1 MKYILTGL
9 EDRIFPGLQCLSN
22 LPLPLCIALLPP
34 CCLSGVVNA
43 STFLEHQGLSPL
55 QSFIHDAHFP
65 CLEGDGIEQ
74 LWLILLVS
82 DYLQGETVQTSPTRQ
97 HSKRFVAVRPR
108 LCFFYKFTYYPA
120 YFNVFPTASLWQFG
134 AQGQNVLFKFCIAV
148 FRKALGCTS

>member
-43 STFLEHQGLSPL
+43 STFLAHQGLSPRSL
-55 QSFIHDAHFP
+55 SYMMLVFLAWKVMELNNSGSSFWYQIIFKVKA
-65 CLEGDGIEQ
+65 
-74 LWLILLVS
+74 
-82 DYLQGETVQTSPTRQ
+82 VQTSPTRQ
-97 HSKRFVAVRPR
+97 HLNIFVAVHPS

-134 AQGQNVLFKFCIAV
+134 AQGQDVLFKFCIAV
-148 FRKALGCTS
+148 LRKALGCTS

>member
-9 EDRIFPGLQCLSN
+9 EDRIFLGLQCLSN

-55 QSFIHDAHFP
+55 QSFIHDARFP

-82 DYLQGETVQTSPTRQ
+82 DYLQGESCPDI
-97 HSKRFVAVRPR
+97 P
-108 LCFFYKFTYYPA
+108 Y
-120 YFNVFPTASLWQFG
+120 TATPKEICCC
-134 AQGQNVLFKFCIAV
+134 AP
-148 FRKALGCTS
+148 KALLFLQVHILSCIL